1 MKIKYFSHF
10 ELKAHF
16 LSKMLKMSTSA
27 HFCVSGAQK
36 SWYSL
41 GSIATRVRRREKHFH
56 ENILWKHF
64 HGNVF
69 CEKLPR
75 KYFKREEHFATKFV
89 KMPVGSFAYETC
101 RILRILGAGNQKNQH
116 FHYFRVLLKKVNFWH
131 KSDFLWK
138 LHFLKKITFPL
149 KKSFFEKWRLR
160 WFFRF
165 GFLRPNTSVF
175 KAKRRW
181 NFWEVFSGFDFWGQ
195 ISRVLKQNFSTSVA
209 PAPGRVTASPAR
221 S

>member
-1 MKIKYFSHF
+1 MKIKHFFTF
-10 ELKAHF
+10 ELKTHF

-41 GSIATRVRRREKHFH
+41 GSIATRVRRCEKHFH

-101 RILRILGAGNQKNQH
+101 RILRLSGAENQKNQ
-116 FHYFRVLLKKVNFWH
+116 YFRYFGVFIKKWIFYIKW
-131 KSDFLWK
+131 
-138 LHFLKKITFPL
+138 
-149 KKSFFEKWRLR
+149 SF
-160 WFFRF
+160 
-165 GFLRPNTSVF
+165 
-175 KAKRRW
+175 
-181 NFWEVFSGFDFWGQ
+181 
-195 ISRVLKQNFSTSVA
+195 
-209 PAPGRVTASPAR
+209 
-221 S
+221 